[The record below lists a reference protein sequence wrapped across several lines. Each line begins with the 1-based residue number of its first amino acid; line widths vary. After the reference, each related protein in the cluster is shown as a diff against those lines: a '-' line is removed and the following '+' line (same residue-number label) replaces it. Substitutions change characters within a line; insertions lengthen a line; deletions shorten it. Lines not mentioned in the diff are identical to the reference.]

1 MTPAQ
6 DSEERTLQVAERV
19 SEVLEEHGVSSAL
32 IGAMAL
38 AAHGYPRM
46 TEDVDL
52 ATATDPFGVL
62 QLVARTLEAEGF
74 EVKLATPDAQDP
86 LGGVLTVSGEDSDPV
101 QVVNFLNPLAP
112 GSSLGADAVA
122 SAVAV
127 EGSRLKVVDLV
138 HLVALK
144 LYAGGPKSLAD
155 ISELLDRNRDADL
168 EALQRVCRAHGLADD
183 LELVLSRLG
192 I

>member
-1 MTPAQ
+1 MTPVQ
-6 DSEERTLQVAERV
+6 DREERTLQVAERV
-19 SEVLEEHGVSSAL
+19 AEVLEEHGAPSAL

-62 QLVARTLEAEGF
+62 PQVARVLESEDL
-74 EVKLATPDAQDP
+74 EVNLATPDAQDP
-86 LGGVLTVSGEDSDPV
+86 LGGVLTVASSESDPV
-101 QVVNFLNPLAP
+101 QVVNFINPLAP

-122 SAVAV
+122 GAVPV
-127 EGSRLKVVDLV
+127 EGSRLKVVDLA

-144 LYAGGPKSLAD
+144 LYAGGPKSVAD
-155 ISELLDRNRDADL
+155 VTELLDRNPDADL
-168 EALQRVCRAHGLADD
+168 EALRRLCQTYGLADD
-183 LELVLSRLG
+183 LEAVLSKRG
-192 I
+192 A